1 MKITKELL
9 MEIIEVFEDF
19 LDEKGIEIQNPEK
32 DEDPDG
38 AANIYGTDYG
48 NLEETVAE
56 VLLQNGAEE
65 GRFE

>member
-1 MKITKELL
+1 MKITRELL

-19 LDEKGIEIQNPEK
+19 LDEKGIEIPNEEK

-38 AANIYGTDYG
+38 ASNIYGTDYG
-48 NLEETVAE
+48 NLEENIAD
-56 VLLQNGAEE
+56 VLTWHGAEE